1 MAAHATWKGYLKLSL
16 VSCAIALYPAVS
28 SSARVRFNTLNRKT
42 GNRVKRLLIDAET
55 EETVENEDQV
65 KGYEVGRGSYVAIE
79 KEEIDEIKIESTH
92 TIDIGSF
99 VPRDEVEQR
108 YFDTPY
114 FIVPDDTVA
123 QEAFAVIRDAMREEG
138 KAGLGRVVISGR
150 ERVMLIEP
158 CGKGLIGTT
167 LRYAYE
173 VKDPKSY
180 FEDIPDVELPTEMR
194 ELASHIIEKK
204 ADRFD
209 PSKFEDHYEQ
219 AVIALVQSKQTGKP
233 VHTETA
239 APPSNV
245 VNLMEAL
252 RRSIGAE
259 KAPAAKAAEKSP
271 ANDVGKAAP
280 KEAKPKAARSPK
292 LISAKPIAAAPAKK
306 RNLKKAS

>member
-55 EETVENEDQV
+55 EDTVENEDQV

-92 TIDIGSF
+92 TVDISSF
-99 VPRDEVEQR
+99 VPRAEVEQR

-180 FEDIPDVELPTEMR
+180 FEDIPDVELPKEMR

-204 ADRFD
+204 ADHFD

-233 VHTETA
+233 VQTETA

-252 RRSIGAE
+252 RKSIGAE
-259 KAPAAKAAEKSP
+259 KAPAPKAVESRRGSGADKAPASKEENPKSSARP
-271 ANDVGKAAP
+271 SKSAAP
-280 KEAKPKAARSPK
+280 
-292 LISAKPIAAAPAKK
+292 PAKK